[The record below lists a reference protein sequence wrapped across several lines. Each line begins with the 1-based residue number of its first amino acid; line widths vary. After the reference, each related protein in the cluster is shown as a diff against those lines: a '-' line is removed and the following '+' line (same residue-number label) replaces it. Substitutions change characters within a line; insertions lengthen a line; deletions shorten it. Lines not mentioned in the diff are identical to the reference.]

1 MGKHIGHMEYC
12 RNPRCRGNCKDER
25 GVMSINLTTLNEKAL
40 AKIASAGI
48 DTDTVYD
55 KAWLMGIRLAN
66 GQMVAAYPIS
76 TLNPLAPPAIYI
88 TDKECVS
95 GVDNRQPP
103 SKIARSLKKW
113 CKDDGLIGAIKLLK
127 KAIKALET

>member
-1 MGKHIGHMEYC
+1 MTTESNTDQEATTGSGHL
-12 RNPRCRGNCKDER
+12 KR

-40 AKIASAGI
+40 AKIVGAGI
-48 DTDTVYD
+48 DTETVYG
-55 KAWLMGIRLAN
+55 KAWLLGMRLAN

-76 TLNPLAPPAIYI
+76 RLNPLAPPEIYM

-113 CKDDGLIGAIKLLK
+113 CKDDGLVGAIKMLK